1 MTVAKNVLN
10 KQLVA
15 LQADNK
21 KVALAVKLTN
31 EQERKHMC
39 KAYMWW
45 RDACKAK
52 DYLVELYKANGI
64 AHKNLRNKIN
74 FRPLLKLLSEGEI
87 SDTDLD
93 LWNKVLNKVHEEFGG
108 NAKHYATDAVERLS
122 HYIFNEGGKTG
133 LAGYHNKVDA
143 DFEEVDVGGLSVD
156 AKQVKA
162 WDAELDDKEYQSVFA
177 AAAKEF
183 YGNGKTMQ
191 KASFPAMPQTQDGYS
206 LVVVKSDG
214 TTKNVMNVFNDS
226 NMLNNLLAD
235 AYRKDFSAMPVTMRS
250 VLEPLHLLNV
260 PNAVAQNIDLFI
272 ENSKVESAWFDGKKI
287 QAHKR
292 LVYRQATGD
301 FLLSNICVDAGV
313 VVTAKP
319 LHKGMF
325 TKLDGDVCLSNIQR
339 RSIEVRLLH
348 KQMFNMY
355 TTNSTQR
362 FQALPEG
369 GLFAYQLKL
378 ENKLQIEDEDGVDGE
393 LVAQSIKNFNHPPIG
408 FQPFYQEAKTL
419 HPQVD
424 LGEDGLDSTWNCD
437 VTTDWLSHAT
447 SEFFDN
453 WIAAYAKKHKRTIN
467 KTLNL
472 GFTKKGLSIGYEF
485 GEDGYDCD
493 KQMAMQGAV
502 GKAQLIVRSTD
513 FAFVMKQLADLDIK
527 GSVCMAASSQGIELT
542 FATATHRYTCMVPA
556 CDEDG
561 ERSSELFSQY
571 TPEQTEIEL
580 DFDADDAESHLTDD
594 EFAEI
599 AKGVLQ

>member
-1 MTVAKNVLN
+1 MSVTKNVLN
-10 KQLVA
+10 KQLMV

-31 EQERKHMC
+31 EQERTHMC

-45 RDACKAK
+45 REALKAK
-52 DYLVELYKANGI
+52 NYLVELYKENGI
-64 AHKNLRNKIN
+64 THKNLRNKIN
-74 FRPLLKLLSEGEI
+74 FRPLLKLLSEGNI

-93 LWNKVLNKVHEEFGG
+93 LWNKVLNKVHEEYES
-108 NAKHYATDAVERLS
+108 NSKHYATDAVERLS
-122 HYIFNEGGKTG
+122 HYIFNQGGKTG

-143 DFEEVDVGGLSVD
+143 DFEEVDVGGLSLD

-162 WDAELDDKEYQSVFA
+162 WDAELDDEEYKGVFA
-177 AAAKEF
+177 EAAKEF
-183 YGNGKTMQ
+183 YGNGKPMQ

-206 LVVVKSDG
+206 LVVVKNDG
-214 TTKNVMNVFNDS
+214 TTKNVLNVFNDK
-226 NMLNNLLAD
+226 NMLDNLLAN

-272 ENSKVESAWFDGKKI
+272 ENSKVESAWFDGKTV

-325 TKLDGDVCLSNIQR
+325 TKLDGDVFLNTYQR

-369 GLFAYQLKL
+369 GLYAYQLKL
-378 ENKLQIEDEDGVDGE
+378 ENKLQIEDADGVEGIA
-393 LVAQSIKNFNHPPIG
+393 VAQSIKNFNHPPIG

-424 LGEDGLDSTWNCD
+424 VVEGGLDSTWNCD
-437 VTTDWLSHAT
+437 VTTDWLADAT

-453 WIAAYAKKHKRTIN
+453 WIAAYAKKHKRTLN
-467 KTLNL
+467 KTLKL
-472 GFTKKGLSIGYEF
+472 GFSKKGLTIGYEF

-493 KQMAMQGAV
+493 KQLAMEGAV
-502 GKAQLIVRSTD
+502 GKTTLLVRSTD
-513 FAFVMKQLADLDIK
+513 FAFVMKQLTDLDVK
-527 GSVCMAASSQGIELT
+527 GAVCMAANSQGIELT
-542 FATATHRYTCMVPA
+542 FATSTHRYTCTVPA

-561 ERSSELFSQY
+561 ERNCELFTQY
-571 TPEQTEIEL
+571 TPEQTSVEL
-580 DFDADDAESHLTDD
+580 DFDADDADPNLTEE
-594 EFAEI
+594 EFASY
-599 AKGVLQ
+599 AQGVAQ

>member
-1 MTVAKNVLN
+1 MTVSKSVLN
-10 KQLVA
+10 KQLA
-15 LQADNK
+15 ILQADNK
-21 KVALAVKLTN
+21 EVALIVKLTN
-31 EQERKHMC
+31 EQERVHMC

-52 DYLVELYKANGI
+52 NYLVELYKQNGI

-74 FRPLLKLLSEGEI
+74 FRPLLKLLSEGNI

-93 LWNKVLNKVHEEFGG
+93 LWNKVLNKVHEEFGS
-108 NAKHYATDAVERLS
+108 NAKHYATDTVERLS
-122 HYIFNEGGKTG
+122 HFIESNGGKTG

-162 WDAELDDKEYQSVFA
+162 WDAELDDEEYQGVFA
-177 AAAKEF
+177 QAAKEF
-183 YGNGKTMQ
+183 YGNGKTVQ

-206 LVVVKSDG
+206 LVVVKTDG
-214 TTKNVMNVFNDS
+214 TTKNVLNVINDK
-226 NMLNNLLAD
+226 NVLDNLLAN

-272 ENSKVESAWFDGKKI
+272 ENSKVESAWFDGKKV

-313 VVTAKP
+313 VVIAKP
-319 LHKGMF
+319 LQKGMF
-325 TKLDGDVCLSNIQR
+325 TKLDGDICLSTIQR

-355 TTNSTQR
+355 TTNSAQR

-369 GLFAYQLKL
+369 GLFTYQLKL
-378 ENKLQIEDEDGVDGE
+378 ENKLQIEDEDGIDGE
-393 LVAQSIKNFNHPPIG
+393 VVAQSIKNFNHPPIA

-424 LGEDGLDSTWNCD
+424 VLDAGLDSTWNCD
-437 VTTDWLSHAT
+437 VTTDWLADAT

-467 KTLNL
+467 KTLKL
-472 GFTKKGLSIGYEF
+472 GFSKKGLSVGYEF

-493 KQMAMQGAV
+493 KQLAMQGAV

-513 FAFVMKQLADLDIK
+513 FAFVMKQLTELDVQ
-527 GSVCMAASSQGIELT
+527 GSVCMAANSQGIELT

-561 ERSSELFSQY
+561 ERINELFSQY
-571 TPEQTEIEL
+571 TPEQTSAEL
-580 DFDADDAESHLTDD
+580 DFDADDADPNLTDE
-594 EFAEI
+594 EFAEY
-599 AKGVLQ
+599 AKGVFA

>member
-1 MTVAKNVLN
+1 MSVSKNVLN
-10 KQLVA
+10 RQLA
-15 LQADNK
+15 ILQADNK
-21 KVALAVKLTN
+21 AVALVVKVTN
-31 EQERKHMC
+31 EQERTHMC
-39 KAYMWW
+39 KAYIWW
-45 RDACKAK
+45 REALKSK
-52 DYLVELYKANGI
+52 NYLVELYKEKGI

-74 FRPLLKLLSEGEI
+74 FRPMLKLLSEGNI

-93 LWNKVLNKVHEEFGG
+93 LWNKVLNKVHEEFGS

-122 HYIFNEGGKTG
+122 HFIESNGGKTG

-143 DFEEVDVGGLSVD
+143 DFEEVDFGGLSVD

-162 WDAELDDKEYQSVFA
+162 WDEELNDEEYQSVFA

-183 YGNGKTMQ
+183 YGNCKTVQ
-191 KASFPAMPQTQDGYS
+191 KASFPTMPQTQDGYS

-214 TTKNVMNVFNDS
+214 TTKNVLNVFNDK
-226 NMLNNLLAD
+226 NMLDNLLAN

-272 ENSKVESAWFDGKKI
+272 ENSKVESAWFDGKTV

-292 LVYRQATGD
+292 LVYRKATGD

-325 TKLDGDVCLSNIQR
+325 TKLDGDVFLNTYQR

-369 GLFAYQLKL
+369 GVFAYQLKL
-378 ENKLQIEDEDGVDGE
+378 ENKLQIEDADGVGGDV
-393 LVAQSIKNFNHPPIG
+393 VAQSIKNFNHKPIG

-424 LGEDGLDSTWNCD
+424 ICEGSLDSTWNCD
-437 VTTDWLSHAT
+437 VTTDWLTDAT
-447 SEFFDN
+447 SVFFDN

-472 GFTKKGLSIGYEF
+472 GFSKKGLSIGYEF

-493 KQMAMQGAV
+493 KQLAMQGAV

-513 FAFVMKQLADLDIK
+513 FAFVMKQLADLDVK
-527 GSVCMAASSQGIELT
+527 GAVCMAANSQGIELT

-571 TPEQTEIEL
+571 TPEQTGAEL
-580 DFDADDAESHLTDD
+580 DFDADDADPNLTEE
-594 EFAEI
+594 EFASY
-599 AKGVLQ
+599 AQGVAQ

>member
-1 MTVAKNVLN
+1 MKVSKTQLN
-10 KQLVA
+10 KQLTA

-21 KVALAVKLTN
+21 EVTLLVKMTN
-31 EQERKHMC
+31 EEERKHMC

-45 RDACKAK
+45 RDACTVKN
-52 DYLVELYKANGI
+52 YLVELYKENGI

-74 FRPLLKLLSEGEI
+74 FRPLLKLLSEGNI

-93 LWNKVLNKVHEEFGG
+93 LWNKVLNKVHEEFGS
-108 NAKHYATDAVERLS
+108 NAKHYATDTVERLS
-122 HYIFNEGGKTG
+122 HFIESNGGKTG

-162 WDAELDDKEYQSVFA
+162 WDAELDDEEYQGVFA
-177 AAAKEF
+177 QAAKEF
-183 YGNGKTMQ
+183 YGNGKTVQ

-206 LVVVKSDG
+206 LVVVKTDG
-214 TTKNVMNVFNDS
+214 TKKNVLNVINDK
-226 NMLNNLLAD
+226 NVLDNLLAN

-272 ENSKVESAWFDGKKI
+272 ENS
-287 QAHKR
+287 
-292 LVYRQATGD
+292 
-301 FLLSNICVDAGV
+301 
-313 VVTAKP
+313 
-319 LHKGMF
+319 
-325 TKLDGDVCLSNIQR
+325 
-339 RSIEVRLLH
+339 LLH

-355 TTNSTQR
+355 TTNSAQR

-369 GLFAYQLKL
+369 GLFTYQLKL
-378 ENKLQIEDEDGVDGE
+378 ENKLQIEDEDGIDGE
-393 LVAQSIKNFNHPPIG
+393 VVAQSIKNFNHPPIA

-424 LGEDGLDSTWNCD
+424 VLDAGLDSTWNCD
-437 VTTDWLSHAT
+437 VTTDWLADAT
-447 SEFFDN
+447 CEFFDN

-467 KTLNL
+467 KTLKL
-472 GFTKKGLSIGYEF
+472 GFSKKGLSVGYEF

-493 KQMAMQGAV
+493 KQLAMQGAV

-513 FAFVMKQLADLDIK
+513 FAFVMKQLTELDVQ
-527 GSVCMAASSQGIELT
+527 GSVCMAANSQGIELT

-561 ERSSELFSQY
+561 ERINELFSQY
-571 TPEQTEIEL
+571 TPEQTSAEL
-580 DFDADDAESHLTDD
+580 DFDADDADPNLTDE
-594 EFAEI
+594 EFAEY
-599 AKGVLQ
+599 AKGVFA